1 MIKDLSR
8 QVPHKE
14 FMQSATHPAQS
25 LVPQKNE
32 KLKNSLLEL
41 KMTQKCHK
49 CLFQQFR
56 RIRFKNCWLFSL
68 PTMEEKGEEAW
79 RVCVTLK
86 WVISDTSSI
95 PRISLDMSLAAITPI
110 NFLVAKFWLIKVICI
125 LSHGCT
131 SHGCQPFCI
140 SQFSFFCILRLVHS

>member
-14 FMQSATHPAQS
+14 FMQSATYPAQT
-25 LVPQKNE
+25 LVPPKNK
-32 KLKNSLLEL
+32 KLKKSLLEL
-41 KMTQKCHK
+41 KMTQKCCK

-56 RIRFKNCWLFSL
+56 SIRFKICWPFS
-68 PTMEEKGEEAW
+68 PHDGGEGGGEGGGGGW

-86 WVISDTSSI
+86 DASSI
-95 PRISLDMSLAAITPI
+95 PKKSLDMSMAAITPI
-110 NFLVAKFWLIKVICI
+110 NFLVSKFWLIKVICI

-131 SHGCQPFCI
+131 SLCQLFCML
-140 SQFSFFCILRLVHS
+140 QFCFFCILWLVHS